1 MKRNIFLYLSYV
13 FSVSGI
19 ALSISDIE
27 SICSIVCTII
37 CGLCFL
43 VNIAIK
49 FYNYIKDG
57 KLTKEEIEDLEKD
70 LDDLKK
76 M

>member
-27 SICSIVCTII
+27 SICSIVCTVI
-37 CGLCFL
+37 CSLCFL
-43 VNIAIK
+43 VNIVIK

-57 KLTKEEIEDLEKD
+57 KLTKEEIEDIEKD
-70 LDDLKK
+70 LEEFKK